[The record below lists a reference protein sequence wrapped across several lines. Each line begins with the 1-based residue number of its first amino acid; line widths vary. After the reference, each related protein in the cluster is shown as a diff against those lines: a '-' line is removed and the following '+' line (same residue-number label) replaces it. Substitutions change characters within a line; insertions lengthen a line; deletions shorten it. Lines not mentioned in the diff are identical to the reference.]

1 MKTVRSRNPVGRG
14 YRLSIAIPASLV
26 SDVPHLREKTAKIG
40 LVGRA
45 AAIFCVDE
53 IIVFRDLPEVD
64 QSRDTRLVATILSY
78 METPQY
84 LRKRL
89 FKIRP
94 ELRYAGILPPLRTPH
109 HPLPDSMKDLTVGEF
124 REGVP
129 TSLTKGGTLVD
140 IGVKHPAFVPKTRL
154 PLNKRVTLRIRDLG
168 KHPKATRV
176 SRNDIKEYW
185 GYQVTVSNAPLGK
198 VSKNKAF
205 DLILATSRLG
215 TPMTKIVKALRN
227 RWRVSRKIL
236 VAFGAPT
243 EGLYQILEREQLDL
257 EEVAD
262 YVVNTI
268 PNQGTETVRT
278 EEAIYASLAFL
289 NSLGTTV

>member
-1 MKTVRSRNPVGRG
+1 MKTVRSRNPPRRN

-26 SDVPHLREKTAKIG
+26 SDVPHLREKTSKIG

-64 QSRDTRLVATILSY
+64 QHRDTHLVATILSY

-109 HPLPDSMKDLTVGEF
+109 HPLPDSTKDLTVGEF

-129 TSLTKGGTLVD
+129 TSLTENGTLVD
-140 IGVKHPAFVPKTRL
+140 IGVKPPILVPRIRL
-154 PLNKRVTLRIRDLG
+154 PINKRLTLRITDLG
-168 KHPKATRV
+168 KHPKATRA
-176 SRNDIKEYW
+176 SRDDIKEYW

-198 VSKNKAF
+198 TLKNETF

-215 TPMTKIVKALRN
+215 TPMPKIVKALRN
-227 RWRVSRKIL
+227 RWRKSRKIL
-236 VAFGAPT
+236 VIFGAPT
-243 EGLYQILEREQLDL
+243 EGLFQILEREQLDL

-278 EEAIYASLAFL
+278 EEAIYASLTLL
-289 NSLGTTV
+289 NNLSTNA

>member
-1 MKTVRSRNPVGRG
+1 MKTVRSRNPTARG
-14 YRLSIAIPASLV
+14 YKLSIAIPASLV
-26 SDVPHLREKTAKIG
+26 SDVPHLREKTSKIG

-53 IIVFRDLPEVD
+53 IIIFRDLPEVD
-64 QSRDTRLVATILSY
+64 QNGDTHLVATILSY

-84 LRKRL
+84 LRKKL

-109 HPLPDSMKDLTVGEF
+109 HPLPDSTKDLTVGEF

-140 IGVKHPAFVPKTRL
+140 IGVKHPVFVPRTRL
-154 PLNKRVTLRIRDLG
+154 PLNKRLTLRITDLG
-168 KHPKATRV
+168 KHPKATQA

-198 VSKNKAF
+198 LLKNETF

-227 RWRVSRKIL
+227 RWRMSRKIL

-243 EGLYQILEREQLDL
+243 EGLFQILEREKLDL
-257 EEVAD
+257 EEFAD
-262 YVVNTI
+262 YIVNTI
-268 PNQGTETVRT
+268 PKQGTETVRI
-278 EEAIYASLAFL
+278 EEAIYASLALL
-289 NSLGTTV
+289 NSLSTTT

>member
-1 MKTVRSRNPVGRG
+1 VERG

-26 SDVPHLREKTAKIG
+26 ADVPHLREKTSKIG

-45 AAIFCVDE
+45 AAIFRVDE
-53 IIVFRDLPEVD
+53 IVVFRDLPEVD
-64 QSRDTRLVATILSY
+64 QRRDTRLVATILSY

-94 ELRYAGILPPLRTPH
+94 ELRYAGVLPPLRTPH
-109 HPLPDSMKDLTVGEF
+109 HPLPDRVRDLTVGEF

-140 IGVKHPAFVPKTRL
+140 IGVKHPVLVPGTRL
-154 PLNKRVTLRIRDLG
+154 PINERLTLRITDLG
-168 KHPKATRV
+168 KHLKATRAC
-176 SRNDIKEYW
+176 RDDIKEYW
-185 GYQVTVSNAPLGK
+185 GYQVTVSNAPLGEML
-198 VSKNKAF
+198 KNITF

-215 TPMTKIVKALRN
+215 TPMPKIVKALRN
-227 RWRVSRKIL
+227 RWRKSRKIL

-262 YVVNTI
+262 YIVNMI

-278 EEAIYASLAFL
+278 EEAIYASLALL
-289 NSLGTTV
+289 NSLIATA